1 MATHPTRATGSGDD
15 SPKLW
20 DVLLEMNERWY
31 KTVDGVK
38 AAFTKLRSH
47 HTLALWAQLL
57 FTASR
62 ERLAVLIPDEHIR
75 EELNTMAR
83 LGEPQP
89 EPEPELQGGCLR
101 VRIRLSPGATLP
113 TASYAGGAQAVQS
126 SVRKPVGPPIP
137 LGCVLYG
144 TVTDRPH

>member
-62 ERLAVLIPDEHIR
+62 ERLAVLIPDEYTR
-75 EELNTMAR
+75 ERLNTMAR
-83 LGEPQP
+83 LGEPHWQP
-89 EPEPELQGGCLR
+89 DSEADPELQEGCLR
-101 VRIRLSPGATLP
+101 VRVRVRLSPGATLP
-113 TASYAGGAQAVQS
+113 TGSHAGGAQAVQCEKQ
-126 SVRKPVGPPIP
+126 SV
-137 LGCVLYG
+137 L
-144 TVTDRPH
+144 